1 MESDQISAP
10 IHIKQLTSALHSVD
24 VDLLGTWAD
33 QLVGSV
39 FVGGA
44 RLLVAGNGGSAAQ
57 AQHLTAELVGRFRD
71 ERQPMSALALHA
83 ETSTVTAVGND
94 YGFAQVFARQVR
106 AHGRPGDILLLLS
119 TSGSSPNLLAAA
131 DAAHVQGLQVWAMTG
146 RGPNPLATRS
156 SSTLTIDADTAATVQ
171 ECHLV
176 AIHTWCR
183 MVDERIL
190 AMSGEAATPRP
201 STSAGRR
208 LVVVGDAFLDRDHV
222 GTRRPDPRDMADL
235 VVDDVTTT
243 ERPGGA
249 ALAAAMAERVPGWR
263 VSLVTALG
271 TDDAGHRVRE
281 LLESGGVEVLDLGR
295 SGRSGRTAT
304 KSRVLVDGHSVVR
317 LDEAQQIVLAD
328 EVSREVAEALRS
340 ADAVLVSDYGLGL
353 VDHPGLRALLD
364 RRTSGA
370 PPLVWDP
377 HPRGGPP
384 VPATTVA
391 VPNAH
396 EAARAVD
403 GDAPSGDLARDLAH
417 ARALLDRWPAQALA
431 VTRGVH
437 GVALIRDADAPAM
450 VIPADEP
457 YDGDSCGAGD
467 RFAVE
472 LALRLGAGASLPEAT
487 EAAVTAAGDYVR
499 SGGPSAFTDGG
510 LPAQAVAAD
519 PLALVDEVRAR
530 GGRIVA
536 TAGCFDVLHRGHVGL
551 LRRAR
556 ALGDC
561 LVVCLNSDDSVERIK
576 GPARPVVTESDRAV
590 VLGGLDSV
598 DAIIVFTEDTPH
610 AVLDRVRPDVYVKG
624 GDYAFA
630 DLPEKELVE
639 SWGGIVVLL
648 PYLDGR
654 STTNLI
660 ERAARGEQRESA
672 RAQEA

>member
-24 VDLLGTWAD
+24 FDLLGTWAD
-33 QLVGSV
+33 HLVSTV

-94 YGFAQVFARQVR
+94 YGFAQVFARQVH

-146 RGPNPLATRS
+146 PGPNPLSTRS
-156 SSTLTIDADTAATVQ
+156 SSMLTIHADSAATIQ

-176 AIHTWCR
+176 AIHAWCR
-183 MVDERIL
+183 MIDERIL
-190 AMSGEAATPRP
+190 AMSGEAVTPQP
-201 STSAGRR
+201 SSSAGRR

-222 GTRRPDPRDMADL
+222 GTRRPHPRDMADL

-249 ALAAAMAERVPGWR
+249 ALAGAMAGRAPGWQ

-271 TDDAGHRVRE
+271 TDDAGIRVRR
-281 LLESGGVEVLDLGR
+281 LLESGGVEVFDLGL
-295 SGRSGRTAT
+295 SGRTAT
-304 KSRVLVDGHSVVR
+304 KSRVLVEDRSVMR

-353 VDHPGLRALLD
+353 VDHPALRALLD
-364 RRTSGA
+364 RRSSGA

-384 VPATTVA
+384 VAATTVA

-396 EAARAVD
+396 EAACAVH
-403 GDAPSGDLARDLAH
+403 GDAPSGNLTLDLAH
-417 ARALLDRWPAQALA
+417 ARALLDRWPVEALA
-431 VTRGVH
+431 VTRGVG
-437 GVALIRDADAPAM
+437 GVALVRDADAPAM
-450 VIPADEP
+450 VIPADDPAE
-457 YDGDSCGAGD
+457 GDSCGAGD

-472 LALRLGAGASLPEAT
+472 LALRLGTGASLPEAA

-510 LPAQAVAAD
+510 PPAQAVAAD
-519 PLALVDEVRAR
+519 PLALVGDVRAR

-610 AVLDRVRPDVYVKG
+610 AVLNRVRPDVYVKG

-630 DLPEKELVE
+630 ELPEKELVE

-660 ERAARGEQRESA
+660 ERAARGEHCESA
-672 RAQEA
+672 QTQEA